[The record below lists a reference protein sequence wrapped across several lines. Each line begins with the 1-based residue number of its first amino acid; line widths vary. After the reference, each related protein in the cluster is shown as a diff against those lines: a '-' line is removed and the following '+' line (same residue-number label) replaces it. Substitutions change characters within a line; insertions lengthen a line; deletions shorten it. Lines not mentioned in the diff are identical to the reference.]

1 MDRKENWSKN
11 KRYRNDWK
19 SDKKKKNAKW
29 NISKILDEIKTICNI

>member
-11 KRYRNDWK
+11 KSYRDDWK
-19 SDKKKKNAKW
+19 SDKKKKAKW